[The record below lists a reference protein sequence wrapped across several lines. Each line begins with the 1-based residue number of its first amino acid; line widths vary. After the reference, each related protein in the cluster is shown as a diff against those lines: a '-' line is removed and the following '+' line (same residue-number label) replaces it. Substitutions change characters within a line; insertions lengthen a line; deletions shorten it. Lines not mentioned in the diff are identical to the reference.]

1 MANPPLDNYHCFK
14 GMGLE
19 YWRAKACGLQ
29 PKDTV
34 SGPQGHRIVYTLDP
48 DDGMAVNNG
57 GIAMA
62 KSELLSGRRALIRF
76 MPASRPAMSGLA
88 GNWWLDLDAY
98 SVLSNYAQNR
108 EITLAKAAQT
118 LMVVPPD
125 WSDCGQMIVVR
136 PVGTL
141 MIYRGRGKAVA
152 LNNGRDASPDASRQ
166 PGTRVFDA
174 PFGTNLEQIFLPGE
188 RQFLPN
194 WLHLISSH
202 RADARGW
209 AVPIIPLGL

>member
-19 YWRAKACGLQ
+19 YWRDKARGLQ
-29 PKDTV
+29 PKGSV
-34 SGPQGHRIVYTLDP
+34 PGPQGHRMVYTLDP

-57 GIAMA
+57 GIAMP
-62 KSELLSGRRALIRF
+62 KSDLLFGRALFRF
-76 MPASRPAMSGLA
+76 MPATRPAMSGLA

-98 SVLSNYAQNR
+98 SVLSSYALNR

-118 LMVVPPD
+118 LLVIPSD

-136 PVGTL
+136 PVATL
-141 MIYRGRGKAVA
+141 MIYRGCGKAVA
-152 LNNGRDASPDASRQ
+152 LNNGRDASPDARRQ

-202 RADARGW
+202 RSDAGGG
-209 AVPIIPLGL
+209 AVPPL